1 MFRKKKS
8 NIPTGRMSK
17 LRKAKTSPSVVSGGI
32 ILPQG
37 SRILPPGS
45 RILPPLPLPLL
56 DISHYY
62 CLGIC

>member
-1 MFRKKKS
+1 MKYNYVPKKKS

-17 LRKAKTSPSVVSGGI
+17 LRKAENIPLSGGI

-45 RILPPLPLPLL
+45 SITLPLL
-56 DISHYY
+56 NIYRIFY
-62 CLGIC
+62 

>member
-17 LRKAKTSPSVVSGGI
+17 LRKAENIPLSGGI

>member
-8 NIPTGRMSK
+8 NIPTGRVSN
-17 LRKAKTSPSVVSGGI
+17 LRKAKTSPLVVSGGI